1 MTRSVKFAAP
11 NLLQARLQRWRSRF
25 ILGIVAFCFLALAG
39 RAVWLQT
46 IQGDFL
52 LSQGARRY
60 EREIELPATRGN
72 ILDRHGAVLATSL
85 PARAVWAFSDK
96 VDLADPRILDLA
108 RLLGY
113 KPFELQAKLEEGE
126 GDFVYLRHQVDLDVA
141 ERIKALQIAGIG
153 MDREYK
159 RHYPEGESIA
169 HLVGFTS
176 RSHVGQEGLELSF
189 ESTLGGVAGKRR
201 VVRDGSGQIIAGL
214 DTMQEPRDG
223 RDLQLTI
230 DTRIQFQAFSAL
242 KNAVREHQA
251 KAGAAVV
258 IDTRTG
264 DVLALTN
271 YPSYDPNKV
280 ARRAGGNVRNRAI
293 TDAFE
298 PGSVIKP
305 FTAAMALE
313 SGRYKPNSMFDV
325 HEGKLKIGRDTIH
338 DAHRIKE
345 PVTLEQIVQKS
356 SNVGIAKIAL
366 DLPPEKLAAV
376 LRKAGFGSSP
386 HIGFPGASGG
396 VLRPAAKWKPIEH
409 ATISYGH
416 GLSASLLQVARA
428 YTVFA
433 GNGELMP
440 VNLYRRADGRIDE
453 DRARPIRISTRAAGE
468 QRAGVQRTGGQRNEA
483 AIADTIRGERVIR
496 PETARA
502 VRHMLELAVGNEG
515 TAPQA
520 RIPGYRVGGKTGTA
534 RKIENGK
541 YVKKYVASFVGLAP
555 MSDPRIVVAVMIDEP
570 GTKKQYGG
578 EVAGPLFSS
587 IASDALHL
595 LHVEPDAP
603 FETRI
608 IPASVIRE
616 GT

>member
-52 LSQGARRY
+52 LSQGAKRY
-60 EREIELPATRGN
+60 EREIELPANRGN

-85 PARAVWAFSDK
+85 PARAIWAFSDK

-108 RLLGY
+108 RLLGL
-113 KPFELQAKLEEGE
+113 KPAELQAKLEEGE

-141 ERIKALQIAGIG
+141 ERIKALQISGIG

-189 ESTLGGVAGKRR
+189 EKTLGGLAGKRR

-230 DTRIQFQAFSAL
+230 DTRIQFQAYSVL
-242 KNAVREHQA
+242 KAAVREHQA

-271 YPSYDPNKV
+271 YPSYDPNDLS
-280 ARRAGGNVRNRAI
+280 RRVGAKVRNRAI

-298 PGSVIKP
+298 PGSTIKP

-313 SGRYKPNSMFDV
+313 SGRFKPQSMFDV

-345 PVTLEQIVQKS
+345 PISLEQVVQKS
-356 SNVGIAKIAL
+356 SNVGTAKLAL
-366 DLPPEKLAAV
+366 ELPAEKLAAV
-376 LRKAGFGSSP
+376 LSHVGFGSSP
-386 HIGFPGASGG
+386 RIGFPGATGG

-416 GLSASLLQVARA
+416 GLSASLLQLARA
-428 YTVFA
+428 YTVFS
-433 GNGELMP
+433 GNGELLP
-440 VNLYRRADGRIDE
+440 INLYHRPTE
-453 DRARPIRISTRAAGE
+453 DRARAIRISTRAAGSPVDPSF
-468 QRAGVQRTGGQRNEA
+468 G
-483 AIADTIRGERVIR
+483 ADTIRGERVIR

-502 VRHMLELAVGNEG
+502 VRHMLELAVNDKG

-534 RKIENGK
+534 RKIENGR

-570 GTKKQYGG
+570 GTKRQYGG
-578 EVAGPLFSS
+578 EVAGPLFAA
-587 IASDALHL
+587 IAGDALHL
-595 LHVEPDAP
+595 MHVEPDAP

-608 IPASVIRE
+608 IPAASIKE

>member
-1 MTRSVKFAAP
+1 MKFAAP

-25 ILGIVAFCFLALAG
+25 ILGIVAFCFVALAG

-52 LSQGARRY
+52 LSQGAKRY
-60 EREIELPATRGN
+60 EREIELPANRGN

-108 RLLGY
+108 RLLGF
-113 KPFELQAKLEEGE
+113 KPAELQAKLEEGA

-141 ERIKALQIAGIG
+141 ERIKALQIAGVG

-169 HLVGFTS
+169 QLVGFTS
-176 RSHVGQEGLELSF
+176 RSHIGQEGLELSF
-189 ESTLGGVAGKRR
+189 EKTLGGFAGKRR
-201 VVRDGSGQIIAGL
+201 VVRDGAGQIIAGL
-214 DTMQEPRDG
+214 DTLQEPRDG

-230 DTRIQFQAFSAL
+230 DTRIQFQAYSAL
-242 KNAVREHQA
+242 KATVREHQA

-271 YPSYDPNKV
+271 YPSYDPNDTS
-280 ARRAGGNVRNRAI
+280 RRAGGKVRNRAI

-298 PGSVIKP
+298 PGSTIKP

-313 SGRYKPNSMFDV
+313 TGRFKPQSMFDV

-345 PVTLEQIVQKS
+345 PITLEQVVQKS
-356 SNVGIAKIAL
+356 SNVGTAKLAL
-366 DLPPEKLAAV
+366 ELPPEKLASV
-376 LRKAGFGSSP
+376 LKRAGFGSSP
-386 HIGFPGASGG
+386 KIGFPGATGG
-396 VLRPAAKWKPIEH
+396 VLRPASKWKPIEH

-416 GLSASLLQVARA
+416 GLSASLLQIARA
-428 YTVFA
+428 YTVFS

-440 VNLYRRADGRIDE
+440 LNLYQRAQD
-453 DRARPIRISTRAAGE
+453 DRARPIRISTRASGVPAAAGFD
-468 QRAGVQRTGGQRNEA
+468 
-483 AIADTIRGERVIR
+483 ADTIRGERVIR

-502 VRHMLELAVGNEG
+502 VRHMLELAVSDKG

-534 RKIENGK
+534 RKIENGR

-570 GTKKQYGG
+570 GTKRQYGG
-578 EVAGPLFSS
+578 EVAAPLFAT
-587 IASDALHL
+587 IAGDALHL

-608 IPASVIRE
+608 ITAAAIKE

>member
-25 ILGIVAFCFLALAG
+25 ILGLVAFCFMALAG

-52 LSQGARRY
+52 LSQGAKRY

-108 RLLGY
+108 RLLGF
-113 KPFELQAKLEEGE
+113 KPVELQAKLEEGD

-159 RHYPEGESIA
+159 RHYPEAESIA

-230 DTRIQFQAFSAL
+230 DTRIQFQAYSAL
-242 KNAVREHQA
+242 KSAVLEHKA

-258 IDTRTG
+258 LDTRTG

-271 YPSYDPNKV
+271 YPSYDPNDV
-280 ARRAGGNVRNRAI
+280 SRRVGGKVRNRAI

-313 SGRYKPNSMFDV
+313 SGRYKPNTLFDV
-325 HEGKLKIGRDTIH
+325 REGKLKIGRDTIH
-338 DAHRIKE
+338 DSHRIKE
-345 PVTLEQIVQKS
+345 LITLEEVVQKS
-356 SNVGIAKIAL
+356 SNVGTAKLAL
-366 DLPPEKLAAV
+366 DLPAEKLAEV
-376 LRKAGFGSSP
+376 LSKAGYGVSP
-386 HIGFPGASGG
+386 RIGFPGATGG
-396 VLRPAAKWKPIEH
+396 VLRAAAKWKPIEH

-416 GLSASLLQVARA
+416 GLSASLLQVARS

-433 GNGELMP
+433 GSGELMP
-440 VNLYRRADGRIDE
+440 VNLYRRAEE
-453 DRARPIRISTRAAGE
+453 DRARPIRISTRGGSAQGVN
-468 QRAGVQRTGGQRNEA
+468 RAF
-483 AIADTIRGERVIR
+483 ADTIRGERVIR

-502 VRHMLELAVGNEG
+502 VRHMLELAVGDKG

-534 RKIENGK
+534 RKIENGR

-578 EVAGPLFSS
+578 EVAGPLFST